1 MKYIGRYKDDA
12 DYDSIKND
20 FPALIVANHLSHIH
34 MFIVETE
41 DENLIEQ
48 LKADSRIKYVGEDQQ
63 ARLI

>member
-12 DYDSIKND
+12 NYGDIKND
-20 FPALIVANHLSHIH
+20 FPALSGAKHLNHIH

-41 DENLIEQ
+41 DEQLIEQ